1 MKDNKTGRASVNNTI
16 TLCGLCMLL
25 LLLPGLSYA
34 QTFTSVAAMN
44 DSATITYMDKLAK
57 LAEEYYPQNEY
68 FRGKV
73 DVMQEGLYQAK
84 WSWLNTLSMSYQYN
98 PKQAVDNSTTSSVFP
113 QFGIGITVNIGNIFL
128 TPSRVSQANAELKA
142 SQASLS
148 TQISFIRAEVKRRFA
163 KYLQSLDMLK
173 IRQRAVNDSESEVE
187 FIKHK
192 FEKGETTIDEYNKVL
207 RSYTDNLQGKATS
220 EGDVLYT
227 KISVEELIGMK
238 LEDVK

>member
-1 MKDNKTGRASVNNTI
+1 
-16 TLCGLCMLL
+16 MLL
-25 LLLPGLSYA
+25 LFLPGFSFA

-44 DSATITYMDKLAK
+44 DSATIAYMDKLAK

-98 PKQAVDNSTTSSVFP
+98 PKQAVDNTTTSTIFP

-148 TQISFIRAEVKRRFA
+148 TQISYIRAEVKRRFA

-173 IRQRAVNDSESEVE
+173 IRQCAVNDSESEVE

>member
-1 MKDNKTGRASVNNTI
+1 MKVLKSGSVIGRKAAKFFSGGIVFL
-16 TLCGLCMLL
+16 LCSGIVH
-25 LLLPGLSYA
+25 A

-44 DSATITYMDKLAK
+44 DSATIAYMDELVK
-57 LAEEYYPQNEY
+57 LAEDYYPQNEY

-73 DVMQEGLYQAK
+73 DVLQEGLYQAK

-98 PKQAVDNSTTSSVFP
+98 PKQAVDNSTTSSIFP
-113 QFGIGITVNIGNIFL
+113 QFGIGVTVNIGNIFL
-128 TPSRVSQANAELKA
+128 TPSRVSQADAELRA
-142 SQASLS
+142 SKASLS
-148 TQISFIRAEVKRRFA
+148 TQLSYIRAEVKRRFS

-187 FIKHK
+187 YMKHK
-192 FEKGETTIDEYNKVL
+192 FEKGETTIDEYNKAL